1 MELSFGLNY
10 LSKRRG
16 ENEPRDF
23 SKMVELCRDAGFRY
37 VDYTPDFRSDDFERR
52 AYSDREI
59 LDRAG
64 ITVEQTHMPFNRY
77 QSHSEE
83 LFPVL
88 CERTLLVSKIVGAKY
103 VVVHADEYKTRGRY
117 DTKEILDF
125 TYDYL
130 APYVEYAEKNGM
142 GIAVEN
148 VFEDNTYRYPQVDG
162 KSRFTSRVEELK
174 AVIERFGTPSVTC
187 CWDFGHAKCA
197 FGNEEML
204 DALKRVGKYV
214 SCTHVH
220 DNYYQKDL
228 HLPPFWGEIDWEAHI
243 DYLKEIGYDGKFSF
257 ELVYG
262 KIPDALLPMWMKAIY
277 ETGKYITSL

>member
-1 MELSFGLNY
+1 MELSFGLDY
-10 LSKRRG
+10 LLKQRG
-16 ENEPRDF
+16 TSEPRDI
-23 SKMVELCRDAGFRY
+23 SEAAALCRAAGFQY

-52 AYSDREI
+52 ACRDREI
-59 LDRAG
+59 LDREG

-88 CERTLLVSKIVGAKY
+88 CERTLIASKIVGAKY

-130 APYVEYAEKNGM
+130 APYVEYAVKNGM
-142 GIAVEN
+142 GIAIEN

-174 AVIERFGTPSVTC
+174 AIIERFNTLDVTC
-187 CWDFGHAKCA
+187 CWDFGHAKCS
-197 FGNEEML
+197 FGNEGML
-204 DALKRVGKYV
+204 DALKQVGKYV

-243 DYLKEIGYDGKFSF
+243 DYLKEISYGGKFSF

-262 KIPDALLPMWMKAIY
+262 RIPDALLPMWMRTIY
-277 ETGKYITSL
+277 ETGKYITNL

>member
-83 LFPVL
+83 IFPVL

-204 DALKRVGKYV
+204 DALKQVGKYV